1 MDVPNT
7 QDAVITFE
15 KLIVFD
21 KCDFSE
27 LTSVY
32 YARHYVTLNFT
43 KKHFFENQEIVLTFL

>member
-43 KKHFFENQEIVLTFL
+43 KNISLKIKK